1 MYMRAWKTVSNTLRS
16 LWKISSS
23 SSGCRAK
30 TQTAPK
36 FGVCRMFSW
45 FRFRSLSTKIRNS
58 MRCLFSATKTMRAC
72 VSGSTKRV
80 GIYIGVSRHAQ
91 SSWPAFMPEKGS
103 AAFTGMTLRVLRPRL
118 CSGWRRT
125 ENCLRSAALIVRPRI
140 RSVLAFCMQGIF
152 LRSISVSSWST
163 LSTTTA
169 TIPA

>member
-1 MYMRAWKTVSNTLRS
+1 MRAWKIVSNTLKS
-16 LWKISSS
+16 SWKTSFS

-45 FRFRSLSTKIRNS
+45 FRFRRPSIKIRNS
-58 MRCLFSATKTMRAC
+58 MRYRFSAAKTMKAC

-80 GIYIGVSRHAQ
+80 GIYIGVSKHAR
-91 SSWPAFMPEKGS
+91 SSCPVFLPKKGL
-103 AAFTGMTLRVLRPRL
+103 AASTGMTSRVLRPRL

-125 ENCLRSAALIVRPRI
+125 VSCLRSVALTVRPRI
-140 RSVLAFCMQGIF
+140 RSALASWGQGIF
-152 LRSISVSSWST
+152 LRSISASSWST

-169 TIPA
+169 TIPV

>member
-1 MYMRAWKTVSNTLRS
+1 MRAWKIVSNTLKS
-16 LWKISSS
+16 SWKTSFS

-45 FRFRSLSTKIRNS
+45 FRFRRPSIKIRNS

-125 ENCLRSAALIVRPRI
+125 ENCLRSAASIVRPRI
-140 RSVLAFCMQGIF
+140 RSALA
-152 LRSISVSSWST
+152 S
-163 LSTTTA
+163 
-169 TIPA
+169 